1 MSDFVTMTVK
11 MIFIFTVISLPTAR
25 SKINGYS
32 CISHEDSLDSEEYP
46 NSIFEILVG
55 ENCTIGVKSGL
66 DPDNGNWSLV
76 AEGFLSHENAQ
87 FNYCK
92 NTEIVG
98 KTKEGNSWTSIGV
111 RVPENIDDFVM
122 QLWVENTVL
131 REYFPNPPKYLIPQG
146 APDLECSAFFENFP
160 PKYESYKANRAVTQ
174 DPQNE
179 AELPMDCNS
188 IRQRAYFQTDDLYP
202 EEAEFPI
209 AFARNVF
216 MDYRLIE
223 IDLAALYTPHNFY
236 CYALD
241 AKSPPLF
248 HKRMDALASCFPN
261 VFIAEK
267 KFSMDSQGHNMSY
280 SYNQCML
287 TLTKPEYK
295 WKYLVLLQVT
305 SFIIT
310 VCNLFMTSNPLIS
323 ASRNRLPHNGY
334 APVLPMSKS
343 TVFVSVSRAM
353 IDFILN
359 EINILNVMDKFEW
372 EVYGVDEQLM
382 ASLNNADSI
391 DGPATFFHL
400 KNTNVQAN
408 FVTTIVFFGV
418 EYLHN
423 FYDVPQL
430 FGNKAM
436 PGFGVIS
443 CWYEEYFRRT
453 HLDRGLHRLTSN
465 IYLNLPHV
473 VAIFSKVNA
482 FNFQVRFNRERNR
495 LGDKFNF
502 DDFSCDLFE

>member
-1 MSDFVTMTVK
+1 MATKIIGRTYVHLFRS
-11 MIFIFTVISLPTAR
+11 IFWSLLIGAVFYIGCWFLYKKPQNNLPIPLTNQSLPSFIKPKEVLGLHCT
-25 SKINGYS
+25 
-32 CISHEDSLDSEEYP
+32 
-46 NSIFEILVG
+46 SIF
-55 ENCTIGVKSGL
+55 N
-66 DPDNGNWSLV
+66 DQN
-76 AEGFLSHENAQ
+76 
-87 FNYCK
+87 FNYSSYASK
-92 NTEIVG
+92 RVIV
-98 KTKEGNSWTSIGV
+98 S
-111 RVPENIDDFVM
+111 
-122 QLWVENTVL
+122 
-131 REYFPNPPKYLIPQG
+131 
-146 APDLECSAFFENFP
+146 
-160 PKYESYKANRAVTQ
+160 

-295 WKYLVLLQVT
+295 WKYLVLLQNHDIPLKTNQEMIQIFKWFNGSNDVASWPAPKERINPNVT
-305 SFIIT
+305 WTFDKMY
-310 VCNLFMTSNPLIS
+310 LFKNE
-323 ASRNRLPHNGY
+323 SRNRLFHNGHEPKMQF
-334 APVLPMSKS
+334 AKS
-343 TVFVSVSRAM
+343 MVQVSLSRAM
-353 IDFILN
+353 INFMLN
-359 EINILNVMDKFEW
+359 EINFENILKNFEW
-372 EVYGVDEQLM
+372 NAFATDELVM
-382 ASLNNADSI
+382 ASLNSADSI
-391 DGPATFFHL
+391 DPPGGFTTFCSKYKISYWTMTRWEMWLWDVKNCPTTARHL
-400 KNTNVQAN
+400 
-408 FVTTIVFFGV
+408 ICIFGL
-418 EYLHN
+418 EHLRLMAQM
-423 FYDVPQL
+423 PQL
-430 FGNKAM
+430 VGNKAM
-436 PGFGVIS
+436 PGFDFGVIS

-473 VAIFSKVNA
+473 VAIFSKV
-482 FNFQVRFNRERNR
+482 RFNRERNR
-495 LGDKFNF
+495 LGDKFNVSQF
-502 DDFSCDLFE
+502 VCESKNKEDDRWH